1 MKEKQT
7 MLKSLKDT
15 LQQAHDMVKH
25 FADRNRSKNLS
36 WQKWFILK
44 CSLTI
49 SMHWAKGTKII
60 NKDYFSN
67 YSNKCLPL

>member
-36 WQKWFILK
+36 WQEMVYLK
-44 CSLTI
+44 MQSYHKHALG
-49 SMHWAKGTKII
+49 KR
-60 NKDYFSN
+60 NKNHKQRLF
-67 YSNKCLPL
+67 